1 MAKKSILEREKK
13 RKILVLKYFNK
24 RKNILNKLKLNN
36 YLKEEDI
43 YILNK
48 KLQKLPK
55 NSSLQRLR
63 NRCWKTGKPR
73 GYIKFFGLC
82 RNAFRNLALN
92 CFLPGIIKSSW

>member
-1 MAKKSILEREKK
+1 MAKQSMIEREKK

-24 RKNILNKLKLNN
+24 RKNILNKLKLTN
-36 YLKEEDI
+36 YLEDI

-63 NRCWKTGKPR
+63 NRCWKTGKSR

-92 CFLPGIIKSSW
+92 CFLPGIRKSSW